1 MAKAEVCKTFIHR
14 FKSDR
19 RLHFSPLKQ
28 KSSVTTDPHGKEKIV
43 ITPFA
48 SILFGPDFSLT
59 GYRFSRVRHPA
70 PRELQDAPSVLPH
83 LSVGSCESMHHAD
96 FVHLH
101 LHTEYSLLDGANSL
115 DALIKKAVDLKM
127 PAIAVTDHGNLFG
140 ALDFY
145 LKATKAGIKPIIGCE
160 MYVAPGSRF
169 EKTSNVNQHDESFY
183 HLILLSRD
191 KQGYKNLVKLVT
203 SAYLEGFYY
212 KPRIDKQLLRQ
223 HSAGPDRH
231 VRLPFR

>member
-1 MAKAEVCKTFIHR
+1 
-14 FKSDR
+14 
-19 RLHFSPLKQ
+19 
-28 KSSVTTDPHGKEKIV
+28 
-43 ITPFA
+43 
-48 SILFGPDFSLT
+48 
-59 GYRFSRVRHPA
+59 
-70 PRELQDAPSVLPH
+70 
-83 LSVGSCESMHHAD
+83 MHHAD

-169 EKTSNVNQHDESFY
+169 EKTGDGKPARRKLLPSDPALPRQAGLQEPGQARHRR
-183 HLILLSRD
+183 LSR
-191 KQGYKNLVKLVT
+191 
-203 SAYLEGFYY
+203 
-212 KPRIDKQLLRQ
+212 RLLLQAADRQ
-223 HSAGPDRH
+223 AAPATAQRGPDRH
-231 VRLPFR
+231 VSLPFGRGAQAAAPGTLRRREKSGARVPRISWARATSISSCRTTASRSRNRPTAT